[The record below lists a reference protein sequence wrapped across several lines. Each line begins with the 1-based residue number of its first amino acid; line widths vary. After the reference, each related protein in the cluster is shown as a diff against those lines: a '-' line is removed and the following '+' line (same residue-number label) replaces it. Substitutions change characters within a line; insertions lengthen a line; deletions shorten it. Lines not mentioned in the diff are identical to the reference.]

1 MTIVSKVEQDFTVV
15 KNEIIYSSRLSM
27 QSKFLLIYVISLP
40 KDWEVSLNGL
50 SKAMSN
56 DATTVSEAAIRKCL
70 KELKEV
76 GYVIRV
82 FDKDES
88 GKMVGSHY
96 NFYDTIQKD
105 SKQIK
110 VVKKEQSELNIELD
124 EDKKKLLTSYL
135 DYRKQMYRI
144 SPKSQK
150 KKYKELKSITHLVNM
165 FKKYSIEELKK
176 AVEQTMVN
184 EWSGIFPKKEK
195 VNAPNVNRFQTI

>member
-195 VNAPNVNRFQTI
+195 ANAPIVNRFQTI